1 MNEKLPKPM
10 LDALAREA
18 APAEH
23 PSADVLAAFVEQAL
37 AEGEVQSVA
46 DHLARCGDC
55 REVVFLAS
63 NAAEE
68 SAAEEEDLMAADR
81 APQRQWVADY
91 YDPAMAAAAKPASP
105 QRPRRRWMPRLLW
118 AAPIAAVL
126 LVAAGYVTL
135 ERRAYRA
142 TAPELAAN
150 MSREPVAQPPRP
162 QEEVTAAQPRPE
174 VAAPVASAKLQH
186 KAPPAK
192 SAATKAASDG
202 KVPPEMYD
210 AMARSAAP
218 PAPAAASAPPEKTN
232 TEAAKATPES
242 VAVTIG
248 GAVRTAPAAPKAN
261 GFAPSAKE
269 ALGQYSAGDSIGLSM
284 SRALTATHLGWR
296 VTVQGHLEHV
306 TPDGWVRVLA
316 DQTSAFRVVSVV
328 GSDVWAGGNGGA
340 LFHSNDGGQHWN
352 KVSLATA
359 QGVETAAIVSVRFDD
374 PQHGVVV
381 TNSGVEYA
389 TSDGGVTWTKL

>member
-10 LDALAREA
+10 LDALAREP

-37 AEGEVQSVA
+37 VEGEGRKVA
-46 DHLARCGDC
+46 DHLARCGEC
-55 REVVFLAS
+55 RGVVFLAS

-91 YDPAMAAAAKPASP
+91 YDPAMAAAAKPDS
-105 QRPRRRWMPRLLW
+105 PRRRWMPRLLW

-126 LVAAGYVTL
+126 LVAAGYFTRQYV
-135 ERRAYRA
+135 APKA
-142 TAPELAAN
+142 TAPELSAN

-218 PAPAAASAPPEKTN
+218 PTPAAASAPPEKTN
-232 TEAAKATPES
+232 AGAAKATPES

-248 GAVRTAPAAPKAN
+248 GAVRTAPANMDGRKQSAN
-261 GFAPSAKE
+261 
-269 ALGQYSAGDSIGLSM
+269 
-284 SRALTATHLGWR
+284 R
-296 VTVQGHLEHV
+296 
-306 TPDGWVRVLA
+306 
-316 DQTSAFRVVSVV
+316 
-328 GSDVWAGGNGGA
+328 
-340 LFHSNDGGQHWN
+340 
-352 KVSLATA
+352 
-359 QGVETAAIVSVRFDD
+359 
-374 PQHGVVV
+374 
-381 TNSGVEYA
+381 
-389 TSDGGVTWTKL
+389 